1 MRHPVVRSTCV
12 SRLLRLAPASAASAD
27 RSRRI
32 LRSVVRAFVAP
43 SHARFRGTRVSS
55 SRIHG
60 SHVLRC
66 VDPRRKNARFLR
78 KTNPK
83 TKANRWGHSAFSLT
97 FRNLPRT
104 GTLANPFGTIAGVRS
119 TQPDSIEVPL
129 SNPRFESS
137 KKPQKSSKIRTIPVQ
152 LVRGR
157 FARILAF
164 CGKTN
169 PKIEANRWGD
179 STLS

>member
-43 SHARFRGTRVSS
+43 SRARFRGTRVSS

-104 GTLANPFGTIAGVRS
+104 GTFPIPNRTIAGVRS
-119 TQPDSIEVPL
+119 TQPGSIEVPL